1 MKNSFW
7 GYWMILFGVFIV
19 VIMLMVRSVTS
30 NTTQDYYLVKEITEA
45 SMVDA
50 VDFAYYRDYGEIK
63 MNKEKF
69 FESFVRRFAETAS
82 GNATYTIN
90 FYDVYETPP
99 KVSVEVKSK
108 SDPVRVVGD
117 SANFDIVNRIDS
129 IIEGEVI
136 NTSD

>member
-1 MKNSFW
+1 MRNSFW
-7 GYWMILFGVFIV
+7 GYWMVLFGVFIV
-19 VIMLMVRSVTS
+19 VIMLMVRSVTT

-69 FESFVRRFAETAS
+69 IESFIRRFSETSS
-82 GNATYTIN
+82 GNTTYTIN
-90 FYDVYETPP
+90 FYDIYEAPP
-99 KVSVEVKSK
+99 KASVEVRSK

-136 NTSD
+136 QEP

>member
-1 MKNSFW
+1 MRNSFW

-19 VIMLMVRSVTS
+19 VIMLMVRSVTT

-69 FESFVRRFAETAS
+69 IESFIRRFSETSS
-82 GNATYTIN
+82 GNTTYTIN
-90 FYDVYETPP
+90 FYDIYEAPP
-99 KVSVEVKSK
+99 KASVEVRSK

-136 NTSD
+136 QEP